1 MIRKRD
7 AFWNGKIVIITGSSR
22 GIGKETARL
31 LAKRGAK
38 VVLNGRNE
46 EKLRATTHELYREGC
61 DVTFEAGDVSSRADM
76 DRLVR
81 RAVEAHGRL
90 DVLIN
95 NAGLSMRGPF
105 EKISEDLARTL
116 TEVNLLGSLIPTVA
130 ALEALTATGGSVAFI
145 SSAAGLRGFPN
156 VSIYSATKMA
166 LRALAE
172 SLNAEVGAKGVHA
185 GVFYLGFTE
194 NDPDKEIL
202 SAEGEKIRV
211 TRSWQHTQREAA
223 EAIAEAIRRRKPRAV
238 FTASGKLLAAAQRF
252 FPRLVD
258 WAVTRARVHRA

>member
-1 MIRKRD
+1 MSKKRD
-7 AFWNGKIVIITGSSR
+7 SFWNEKVVIITGSSR
-22 GIGKETARL
+22 GIGRETARL

-38 VVLNGRNE
+38 VVLNGRNA

-61 DVTFEAGDVSSRADM
+61 EVTFEAGDVSSRSDM
-76 DRLVR
+76 DRLVA
-81 RAVEAHGRL
+81 RALDAHGRI

-105 EKISEDLARTL
+105 GKLSEELARNI
-116 TEVNLLGSLIPTVA
+116 TEVNLLGSVIPTVA
-130 ALEALTATGGSVAFI
+130 ALEALTASRGSVAFI

-166 LRALAE
+166 LRALSE
-172 SLNAEVGAKGVHA
+172 SLYAELGPQGVHA

-211 TRSWQHTQREAA
+211 TRSWQHTQAQAA
-223 EAIAEAIRRRKPRAV
+223 EAIAEAVRRRKRRAV
-238 FTASGKLLAAAQRF
+238 FTAPGKLLAGAQRF
-252 FPRLVD
+252 FPGLVD
-258 WAVTRARVHRA
+258 WAVTRARVHGK